1 MDSAGS
7 RRGQEVYMAK
17 YTGLVTD
24 LYQLTM
30 TNALFKMGRHERR
43 VVFDRFYR
51 QNPFGGGYTVVAGL
65 AHLADFVERFRYT
78 EEDIA
83 YLRSLG
89 IFGEEFL
96 DYLAHFHFTGD
107 IYAMPE
113 GTVAFPG
120 EVLLRFHGTT
130 AEAMLLETGLSMIMN
145 HESLVATK
153 ARRIR
158 TVAGT
163 DALMEFG
170 LRRAQGHSAGLW
182 GARSAMIG
190 GFNGTSNVEAG
201 QRFGIPVLGTMAHSW
216 IMSFDSELDA
226 FRAYANIYKKGLILL
241 ADTYH
246 VLEFGVPHAI
256 EVFKELRAAGR
267 LPRAY
272 GIRIDSG
279 DLAYLSKEASRM
291 FREAGFPDAIISGSN
306 DLDEYTI
313 ASLKQQ
319 GCTVSSWGIGTKFI
333 TADGSPAMG
342 GVFKMCAKER
352 EDGTFEPVMKISNDV
367 AKMTNPGIKTVRR
380 FYRKDSGKMITDL
393 VCLAEEPMADG
404 GTFTLTTESAKWR
417 KKQLAAGTYTVEDL
431 LKPVVQNGAAV
442 KLPELPDII
451 RYAEQQMDTLWPE
464 YTRLMNPDIME
475 INLSDTLQ
483 HVKNDIIEKE
493 LGRRAPKA

>member
-1 MDSAGS
+1 ME
-7 RRGQEVYMAK
+7 QYN
-17 YTGLVTD
+17 GLVTD

-30 TNALFKMGRHERR
+30 TSALFRMGRHERR

-51 QNPFGGGYTVVAGL
+51 QNPFGGGYTVVVGL
-65 AHLADFVERFRYT
+65 AHLADFISRFRFSA
-78 EEDIA
+78 EDIA

-89 IFGEEFL
+89 IFGEDFL
-96 DYLAHFHFTGD
+96 AYLADFHFTGD

-130 AEAMLLETGLSMIMN
+130 AEAMMLETGLSMIMN
-145 HESLVATK
+145 HESLIATK

-158 TVAGT
+158 TVAGG
-163 DALMEFG
+163 DNLMEFG

-182 GARSAMIG
+182 GARAAMIG

-201 QRFGIPVLGTMAHSW
+201 KRFGIPVLGTMAHSW

-226 FRAYANIYKKGLILL
+226 FRTYAKLFQNNLILL

-246 VLEFGVPHAI
+246 VLEYGVPHAI
-256 EVFKELRAAGR
+256 EVFRELREAGR
-267 LPRAY
+267 LPKAY

-319 GCTVSSWGIGTKFI
+319 GCTVTSWGVGTRCI
-333 TADGSPAMG
+333 TADGSSALG
-342 GVFKMCAKER
+342 GVFKMCAKET
-352 EDGTFEPVMKISNDV
+352 EAGGFAPVMKISNDV
-367 AKMTNPGIKTVRR
+367 AKVTNPGVKAVRR
-380 FYRKDSGKMITDL
+380 FYRKDTGKMITDL
-393 VCLAEEPMADG
+393 VCLADEPAPEG
-404 GTFTLTTESAKWR
+404 GAFTLATESAKWR
-417 KKQLAAGTYTVEDL
+417 KKELRPGTYTAVDL
-431 LKPVVQNGAAV
+431 LRPVFLGGVPQP
-442 KLPELPDII
+442 LPELAEVR
-451 RYAEQQMDTLWPE
+451 RYADAQMDTLWPE
-464 YTRLMNPDIME
+464 YTRLMNPEVME
-475 INLSDTLQ
+475 INLSDALQ
-483 HVKNDIIEKE
+483 HMKNDIIEKE
-493 LGRRAPKA
+493 LGRRAPMA